1 MPDTGDELQVLA
13 ETWNELLGRLE
24 TAVGRLTQFTGDI
37 SHDLSTAITIMLTTA
52 GLTLNKQRSAEDYR
66 TALITI
72 LAECEATSG
81 LLKDLLAV
89 ARADVI
95 HKKIDWEPVNVSELV
110 REVYQHFDAKACLKN
125 HNLGCEVEAEV
136 WMFGDLSLLRR
147 MISILLDNAIKYTP
161 ESGSILV
168 SLTVKRGVIHF
179 VVSDTGIGIPA
190 ASLPKIFDRFYR
202 VDESRS
208 QEEGSS
214 GLGLSIAKWVAEAH
228 QSMIFVDS
236 SPGEG
241 STFTLL
247 MPSNN
252 PAPDN
257 HSVYAEMS
265 IARASV
271 HPS

>member
-1 MPDTGDELQVLA
+1 
-13 ETWNELLGRLE
+13 
-24 TAVGRLTQFTGDI
+24 LTQFTGDL
-37 SHDLSTAITIMLTTA
+37 SHDLSTAITVMLTTA
-52 GLTLNKQRSAEDYR
+52 GLTLTKQRSAEEYR
-66 TALITI
+66 AALATI

-95 HKKIDWEPVNVSELV
+95 HKKIEWEPVSVSELV

-125 HNLGCEVEAEV
+125 QNLGCEVEAGV

-168 SLTVKRGVIHF
+168 SLTVKLSVIHF
-179 VVSDTGIGIPA
+179 IVSDTGIGIPA

-228 QSMIFVDS
+228 QSTICVDS
-236 SPGEG
+236 SPGKG
-241 STFTLL
+241 STFTVR

-252 PAPDN
+252 PALDDQP
-257 HSVYAEMS
+257 VYAAVS
-265 IARASV
+265 IARSSA
-271 HPS
+271 HPPLKAHS